1 MRGGFLMHTDLD
13 EQYDKI
19 YRYCY
24 MKLRHQ
30 QTAED
35 ITQETFLRFLEN
47 KTYKDMGKEISYLYR
62 IARNLCIDQI
72 RKQKNEALSEELSGC
87 MENIQERMAVH
98 MDLRKAIKSL
108 DAQEQE
114 LVFLR
119 YVNELS
125 VGKTAEILGISRFA
139 LYRKDRECL
148 KKLKK
153 EMLPVKFTE
162 LIYLLLNS
170 PHRDIV
176 LSFLSEATGNMPEKR

>member
-1 MRGGFLMHTDLD
+1 MHTDLD

-30 QTAED
+30 QAAED

-47 KTYKDMGKEISYLYR
+47 KTYKDMGKEIGYLYR
-62 IARNLCIDQI
+62 IAGNLCIDLV
-72 RKQKNEALSEELSGC
+72 RKQKNEELSEEIPDSTQ
-87 MENIQERMAVH
+87 NIQENMAVH

-108 DAQEQE
+108 DSQEQE

-139 LYRKDRECL
+139 LYRKSRECL

-153 EMLPVKFTE
+153 EME
-162 LIYLLLNS
+162 
-170 PHRDIV
+170 
-176 LSFLSEATGNMPEKR
+176 G

>member
-1 MRGGFLMHTDLD
+1 MHTDLD

-30 QTAED
+30 QAAED

-47 KTYKDMGKEISYLYR
+47 KTYKDMGKEIGYLYR
-62 IARNLCIDQI
+62 IAGNLCIDLV
-72 RKQKNEALSEELSGC
+72 RKQKNEELSEEIPDSTQ
-87 MENIQERMAVH
+87 NIQENMTVH

-108 DAQEQE
+108 DSQEQE

-139 LYRKDRECL
+139 LYRKSRECL

-153 EMLPVKFTE
+153 EME
-162 LIYLLLNS
+162 
-170 PHRDIV
+170 
-176 LSFLSEATGNMPEKR
+176 G

>member
-1 MRGGFLMHTDLD
+1 MHTDLD

-30 QTAED
+30 QAAED

-47 KTYKDMGKEISYLYR
+47 KTYKDMGKEIGYLYR
-62 IARNLCIDQI
+62 IAGNLCIDLV
-72 RKQKNEALSEELSGC
+72 RKQKNEELSEEIPDSTQ
-87 MENIQERMAVH
+87 NIQENMAVH
-98 MDLRKAIKSL
+98 MNLRKAIKSL
-108 DAQEQE
+108 DSQEQE

-139 LYRKDRECL
+139 LYRKSRECL

-153 EMLPVKFTE
+153 EME
-162 LIYLLLNS
+162 
-170 PHRDIV
+170 
-176 LSFLSEATGNMPEKR
+176 G